1 MLILH
6 LLYEGEGWLSPDLC
20 YASIRV
26 DELPVHRLRKFL
38 AVDDDEN
45 GIDDVAFFLLF
56 LRRIIQAHKGFGIVH
71 IVARTTEREAI
82 GGLVDIVAALH
93 REHLAWLG
101 MDIEI
106 EEVVHVITRGR
117 EDQKVARLGE
127 WGVE

>member
-1 MLILH
+1 MLIPH
-6 LLYEGEGWLSPDLC
+6 LLFESEGWLTPNLC
-20 YASIRV
+20 YATIRV
-26 DELPVHRLRKFL
+26 DKLPVHRFREFF

-45 GIDDVAFFLLF
+45 GIDDVAIVLLF
-56 LRRIIQAHKGFGIVH
+56 LWRIVQAHKGFGIVH

-106 EEVVHVITRGR
+106 VKIRKLHGSVS
-117 EDQKVARLGE
+117 
-127 WGVE
+127 GV